1 MDTIYALATAPGR
14 SGVAVV
20 RVSGPEAWT
29 ACRRLCGSLPEPRR
43 AAIRRLRDGEEPID
57 EALVLVFEAGASFT
71 GEASVEFQTHGSPA
85 VVARLLAALSGMDGL
100 RAAEAGEFTRRALEN
115 ERLDLAQVEGLS
127 DLIEA
132 ETEAQRQQALQGFT
146 GALSR
151 KAEDWRASLL
161 RAAALLEA
169 TIDFADEEVPQDV
182 YPEVHEILADLAT
195 VFRMEIAGV
204 SAAEQIRHGF
214 EVAIIGP
221 PNAGKSTLL
230 NRLSGRDAAITS
242 EIAGTTRDVIEV
254 RMDVGGIPVTFL
266 DTAGMRETE
275 DEIESLGIDR
285 ARMRAE
291 AADLR
296 IILGEDDLGVDLRDG
311 DVRVSA
317 KCDLGRVGSGL
328 PVSGATGEGVSEL
341 LSLVSEVLSNRVS
354 GAGTAT
360 RLRHAEALNASVEA
374 LELAQEWLYSG
385 GDAAELAAE
394 NLRLAIRALDSLV
407 GRIGVEDVLGEIFSS
422 FCIGK

>member
-29 ACRRLCGSLPEPRR
+29 ACRLLCGSVPEPRR
-43 AAIRRLRDGEEPID
+43 AAVRRLRDGEDLID

-71 GEASVEFQTHGSPA
+71 GEASVEFQTHGSLA
-85 VVARLLAALSGMDGL
+85 VVTRLLSSLSRIEGL

-115 ERLDLAQVEGLS
+115 ECLDLAQVEGLA

-132 ETEAQRQQALQGFT
+132 ETEAQRHQAMQGFT

-151 KAEDWRASLL
+151 QAEAWRQSLV

-169 TIDFADEEVPQDV
+169 TIDFADEDV
-182 YPEVHEILADLAT
+182 SEDVFPEVETIVANLVA
-195 VFRMEIAGV
+195 VFRSEVAGV
-204 SAAEQIRHGF
+204 GAAEQIRQGF
-214 EVAIIGP
+214 EVAIVGP

-230 NRLSGRDAAITS
+230 NRLAGRDAAITS
-242 EIAGTTRDVIEV
+242 EVAGTTRDVIEV
-254 RMDVGGIPVTFL
+254 RMDVGGMPVTFL
-266 DTAGMRETE
+266 DTAGLRDT
-275 DEIESLGIDR
+275 DDRIESLGIER
-285 ARMRAE
+285 ARSRAE

-296 IILGEDDLGVDLRDG
+296 IVLGEDDLGLSLDTEDIRIA
-311 DVRVSA
+311 A
-317 KCDLGRVGSGL
+317 KCDLGRAGTGL
-328 PVSGATGEGVSEL
+328 PVSGKTGEGVSEL
-341 LSLVSEVLSNRVS
+341 LSTVAVILSDRVS

-360 RLRHAEALNASVEA
+360 RLRHAEALTSAVDA
-374 LELAQEWLYSG
+374 LEMAQEQLYSG
-385 GDAAELAAE
+385 NDCAELAAE
-394 NLRLAIRALDSLV
+394 SLRVAIRSLDNLV
-407 GRIGVEDVLGEIFSS
+407 GRIGVEDLLGEIFSS

>member
-14 SGVAVV
+14 AGVAVV
-20 RVSGPEAWT
+20 RVSGSEAWA
-29 ACRRLCGSLPEPRR
+29 ACRRLCGSLPGPRR
-43 AAIRRLRDGEEPID
+43 AAIRPLRDAGELID

-85 VVARLLAALSGMDGL
+85 VVSRLLAALSGMDGL

-115 ERLDLAQVEGLS
+115 ERLDLAQVEGLA
-127 DLIEA
+127 DLIDA

-169 TIDFADEEVPQDV
+169 TIDFADEEVPEDV
-182 YPEVHEILADLAT
+182 SPEVHEILADLVT
-195 VFRMEIAGV
+195 SFRTEIAGV
-204 SAAEQIRHGF
+204 GAAEQIRHGF
-214 EVAIIGP
+214 EVAIVGP

-254 RMDVGGIPVTFL
+254 RMDVGGMPVTFL

-285 ARMRAE
+285 ARKRAE

-296 IILGEDDLGVDLRDG
+296 IILGEDDLGVELREE
-311 DVRVSA
+311 DVRVAA
-317 KCDLGRVGSGL
+317 KCDLGVVGSGL
-328 PVSGATGEGVSEL
+328 PVSGETGEGVSEL
-341 LSLVSEVLSNRVS
+341 LSLVSDVLADRVS

-360 RLRHAEALNASVEA
+360 RLRHAEALKVSSEA

-385 GDAAELAAE
+385 GDSAELVAE
-394 NLRLAIRALDSLV
+394 NLRVAIRALDSLV